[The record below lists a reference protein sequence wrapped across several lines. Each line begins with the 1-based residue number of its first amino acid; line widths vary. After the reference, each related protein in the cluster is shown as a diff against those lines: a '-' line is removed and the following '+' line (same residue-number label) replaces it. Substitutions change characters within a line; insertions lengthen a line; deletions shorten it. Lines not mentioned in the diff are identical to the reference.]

1 MSAVELLQPL
11 IGGDRRALARAISAV
26 EDRRHG
32 WSELLAGAWKAR
44 RHSRLVG
51 ITGAPGAGK
60 STLVDGLV
68 GNCRSSGWDVAVV
81 AVDPSSPFTGG
92 ALLGDRIRMQRH
104 VGDRGVYVRS
114 MSARGHLGGLSD
126 ATSGATV
133 LLDAAGFDP
142 ILVETVGVGQ
152 SEIEVIGAVE
162 TTIVVLTPGWGDSV
176 QAAKAGLLEAGD
188 LFVVNKS
195 DLPGAAETAAD
206 LEAMIELGSGYQWRP
221 KVLLASA
228 SLGQGLDEIW
238 SAVESHR
245 SFLIESG
252 TVEARRVRRRVAQF
266 EAAVAASLRSAQAP
280 SALLAEV
287 ESGAVDPW
295 TAARLLIGGQTSR
308 TTSASSA

>member
-1 MSAVELLQPL
+1 MSHPPLLDSL
-11 IGGDRRALARAISAV
+11 IAGDRRALARAISVV
-26 EDRRHG
+26 EDRRTG
-32 WSELLAGAWKAR
+32 WTELLAAAWPAR
-44 RHSRLVG
+44 RGARLVG

-60 STLVDGLV
+60 SSLVDGLV
-68 GNCRSSGWDVAVV
+68 EHCRSFGWNVAVV

-104 VGDRGVYVRS
+104 VSDPGVYVRS

-126 ATSGATV
+126 ATSGVTV

-142 ILVETVGVGQ
+142 IIVETVGVGQ

-162 TTIVVLTPGWGDSV
+162 TTVVVLTPGWGDSV

-188 LFVVNKS
+188 VFVVNKS
-195 DLPGAAETAAD
+195 DLPGATETAAD
-206 LEAMIELGSGYQWRP
+206 IEAMIELGMPVSWRP
-221 KVLLASA
+221 PVVLASA
-228 SLGQGLDEIW
+228 TLSQGIQDLW
-238 SAVESHR
+238 
-245 SFLIESG
+245 
-252 TVEARRVRRRVAQF
+252 
-266 EAAVAASLRSAQAP
+266 AAVAAHRESIEASGEAAARRSRRYLDQFERAVAAGIRFAQAP
-280 SALLAEV
+280 SDLLADV